1 MFTRCIFLNLVS
13 IFILLLYVQ
22 YTAAKSLDD
31 VNPYQLSNPFA
42 FKRRKDT
49 TSRDEDDSII
59 IKGNKHRK
67 DGEDDHLTIIFD
79 RTFRDGD
86 TKNMRNHEYYAK
98 KALSNKLK
106 QRRTEASDELKSK
119 NYIFEWGKKMK
130 DTATRA
136 IVTLRSFLGQSAI
149 EENNWP
155 APVSRKKTSEGTSSA
170 RSNNVPPTRK

>member
-1 MFTRCIFLNLVS
+1 M
-13 IFILLLYVQ
+13 LLYVQ

-42 FKRRKDT
+42 FKRRKDI
-49 TSRDEDDSII
+49 TSHDEDDSII
-59 IKGNKHRK
+59 IKGNEHRK

-86 TKNMRNHEYYAK
+86 AKNMRNHKYYAK

-106 QRRTEASDELKSK
+106 QRRTEASDELRSK